1 MEAVKA
7 FFKIG
12 IEIHT
17 GGIIG
22 IAIICVIVHE
32 LQRRFYLA
40 QFLYI
45 ALNYIP
51 VLIHEMGHIL
61 FNRLSGGKVEDL
73 VIVVSPKERSESSR
87 QGFAITKSINRFNES
102 VTTLGGYMMP
112 PLMLYLG
119 VLAINYQYPSVYIVA
134 YLLIFSYFL
143 IITSRK
149 IIPLAIVIVILILM
163 YYLMQQNI
171 SLILSQMITMLYNY
185 ILGVLLGEILISSWL
200 IIVLTLKNNSYE
212 WDGSVIQKQTHLPTI
227 LFSLLWLAT
236 NFYSIYFIF

>member
-112 PLMLYLG
+112 PLM
-119 VLAINYQYPSVYIVA
+119 
-134 YLLIFSYFL
+134 
-143 IITSRK
+143 
-149 IIPLAIVIVILILM
+149 
-163 YYLMQQNI
+163 
-171 SLILSQMITMLYNY
+171 
-185 ILGVLLGEILISSWL
+185 
-200 IIVLTLKNNSYE
+200 
-212 WDGSVIQKQTHLPTI
+212 
-227 LFSLLWLAT
+227 
-236 NFYSIYFIF
+236 